1 MWYLTLLTLLIIFV
15 DFLLMISASSVFVI
29 LRILSLMRCVQ
40 TILSTAIVL
49 IFSSLLTLGQGKD
62 NDDNLS
68 SNISMSHDCCSGPIS
83 LGATG
88 AAAAKWAQYLGQYKP
103 TKQKH
108 EGAPVYQ
115 NQNGKYLYHH
125 TKGQWR
131 TNNVINKRGVF
142 KSEGSRKAA
151 CVSPKSKWYFWDE
164 EWRRGDIKVS
174 CDQDTVMI
182 EPQQRGKL
190 TKVIMIWSMSWN
202 IQQQIFQALA

>member
-40 TILSTAIVL
+40 TFQSTAIVL

-62 NDDNLS
+62 NDDSLS

-103 TKQKH
+103 TQQKH
-108 EGAPVYQ
+108 QGAPVYQ
-115 NQNGKYLYHH
+115 NQNGKYLYRHRRV
-125 TKGQWR
+125 QWR
-131 TNNVINKRGVF
+131 INNVVNDRGVF
-142 KSEGSRKAA
+142 KGVNNRKDDA
-151 CVSPKSKWYFWDE
+151 CISPKSKWYFWDE
-164 EWRRGDIKVS
+164 EWKRGDIKVS
-174 CDQDTVMI
+174 CVQDSG
-182 EPQQRGKL
+182 GKEHGRS
-190 TKVIMIWSMSWN
+190 K
-202 IQQQIFQALA
+202 